1 MKKIFLIFIVFC
13 DLLYSR
19 GVKPVENQLFL
30 QECGSCHFAY
40 QPGLLPKRSWIK
52 MMGDLENHFGVDASL
67 DKFDNKILLA
77 YMIKNSSDNSKR
89 YRSKIITKY
98 IKPDTTPLRM
108 TQTYYF
114 KLTHNGLTKSMISK
128 YADGHISNCL
138 KCHPKANQGL
148 YNDEYIRIPGFK
160 EAYE

>member
-1 MKKIFLIFIVFC
+1 MKKIFLFLVVFC
-13 DLLYSR
+13 DLLFSR
-19 GVKPVENQLFL
+19 GVKPVDNQLFL
-30 QECGSCHFAY
+30 QECGTCHFAY
-40 QPGLLPKRSWIK
+40 QPGLLPRRSWIK
-52 MMGDLENHFGVDASL
+52 MMSNLENHFGVDASL
-67 DKFDNKILLA
+67 DEADNKKLLA
-77 YMIKNSSDNSKR
+77 YMVKNASDNSRR

-98 IKPDTTPLRM
+98 IKPNTTPLRM

-114 KLTHNGLTKSMISK
+114 KLSHSGLKKAMILK
-128 YADGHISNCL
+128 YAGGHITECI